1 MFFTLALYQ
10 HMLSPDSVASHRVA
24 LPGSLK
30 KADELFS
37 SEPAAPEA
45 EETIEEE
52 LVDEG
57 EEKEEE
63 SGNDLVLLYL
73 RDAGSVPLLTHQGE
87 VELAQE
93 IEAGR
98 AQVQEAV
105 FSFPFT
111 LHRVFELAKKV
122 ETSDLPLQ
130 ALLAESEVGEP
141 ATTVEAVRKCFFKQ
155 TAELRRLHRAST
167 YLTAELKAKAL
178 LQHERDALTNKLLK
192 KNIEIVHALSILH
205 LSKSLIYLI

>member
-1 MFFTLALYQ
+1 MFFTLALYP

-24 LPGSLK
+24 QPGLLK

-37 SEPAAPEA
+37 SEQAAPEA
-45 EETIEEE
+45 EERIEEE

-73 RDAGSVPLLTHQGE
+73 RDAGTVPLLTREGE

-111 LHRVFELAKKV
+111 LHRVFELAKRWR
-122 ETSDLPLQ
+122 
-130 ALLAESEVGEP
+130 P
-141 ATTVEAVRKCFFKQ
+141 AICRCR
-155 TAELRRLHRAST
+155 LCWRRVKWASRRPSSRP
-167 YLTAELKAKAL
+167 A
-178 LQHERDALTNKLLK
+178 
-192 KNIEIVHALSILH
+192 
-205 LSKSLIYLI
+205 